1 MNLSTKQ
8 KQHLKGLAHPLKPV
22 VLLGSNGLT
31 EGVLAEIEQALEHHE
46 LIKVKIATEDRETKT
61 LIVEAIVRETGACNV
76 QVIGKTLVLY
86 RPTKERKM
94 CKTRGC
100 PQAGEQNATLCSLI
114 KGRIAAFFL
123 SLQYI
128 NILSIG

>member
-31 EGVLAEIEQALEHHE
+31 E
-46 LIKVKIATEDRETKT
+46 
-61 LIVEAIVRETGACNV
+61 TGACNV

-86 RPTKERKM
+86 RPTKERKI
-94 CKTRGC
+94 
-100 PQAGEQNATLCSLI
+100 SLP
-114 KGRIAAFFL
+114 R
-123 SLQYI
+123 
-128 NILSIG
+128 

>member
-76 QVIGKTLVLY
+76 QVIGK
-86 RPTKERKM
+86 RW
-94 CKTRGC
+94 CF
-100 PQAGEQNATLCSLI
+100 
-114 KGRIAAFFL
+114 IAQLKNVKSRCHAK
-123 SLQYI
+123 I
-128 NILSIG
+128 ILKLHTFAV